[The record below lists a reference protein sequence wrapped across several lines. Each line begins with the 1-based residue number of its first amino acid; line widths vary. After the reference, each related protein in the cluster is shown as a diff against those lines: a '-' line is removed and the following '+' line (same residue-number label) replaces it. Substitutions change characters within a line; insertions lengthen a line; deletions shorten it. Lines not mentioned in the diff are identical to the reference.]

1 MSKIFSN
8 AYIDPSAQIEEDV
21 EIGPGV
27 YIGPNVYIGKGTIIK
42 ANSYIEKNTK
52 IGRNNQIGPF
62 AVIGTSPQHLGYK
75 GEETSVEIG
84 DNNIIREFVTIHR
97 GTTFD
102 DGITRIGNNCL
113 LMSYV
118 HVAHDCKIGDYVIMS
133 NNATLGGHVR
143 VEEKVVMG
151 GFSAVHQFCKIGA
164 YAFVSAMSGV
174 DKDVP
179 PYVKV
184 FGIPAKI
191 QGINLVGLRR
201 SGFTKEEI
209 RKISQAIGFFLDA
222 PSTIKEIIVELRD
235 IFGEDPVVK
244 RLIEFLENPSKQGI
258 MRRKPFEGE
267 EAFS

>member
-1 MSKIFSN
+1 MSKISPT
-8 AYIDPSAQIEEDV
+8 AYIDPSAEIEEDV
-21 EIGPGV
+21 EIGPSV
-27 YIGPNVYIGKGTIIK
+27 YIGSKVYIGKGTVIK
-42 ANSYIEKNTK
+42 AHSYIESNTK
-52 IGRNNQIGPF
+52 IGKCNQIGPF
-62 AVIGTSPQHLGYK
+62 AVIGTPPQHIGYK

-84 DNNIIREFVTIHR
+84 DYNIIREFVTIHR
-97 GTTFD
+97 GTAFD

-118 HVAHDCKIGDYVIMS
+118 HIAHDCKIGDHVIMA

-201 SGFTKEEI
+201 AGFTKEEI
-209 RKISQAIGFFLDA
+209 RKISQAIGYFLDA
-222 PSTIKEIIVELRD
+222 PSTIKEIIIELKD
-235 IFGEDPVVK
+235 IFGEDPIIG
-244 RLIEFLENPSKQGI
+244 RLIQFLENPSKQGI

-267 EAFS
+267 EAF

>member
-1 MSKIFSN
+1 MKKIASN
-8 AYIDPSAQIEEDV
+8 AFIHPSAELEEDV

-27 YIGPNVYIGKGTIIK
+27 YIGPNVFVGKGTVIK
-42 ANSYIEKNTK
+42 PHTYIECNTR
-52 IGRNNQIGPF
+52 IGRYNQIGPF
-62 AVIGTSPQHLGYK
+62 AVIGTPPQHIGYK
-75 GEETSVEIG
+75 GEKTYVEIG
-84 DNNIIREFVTIHR
+84 DHNIIREFVTIHR
-97 GTTFD
+97 GTVFD

-118 HVAHDCKIGDYVIMS
+118 HVAHDCKVGDNVIMS

-151 GFSAVHQFCKIGA
+151 GFSAVHQFCRIGA

-184 FGIPAKI
+184 FGIPSKI

-201 SGFTKEEI
+201 AGFAKEDI
-209 RKISQAIGFFLDA
+209 RKISQAIGVFLDA
-222 PSTIKEIIVELRD
+222 PSTIKEIIVELKE
-235 IFGEDPVVK
+235 IFGDDPVVG
-244 RLIEFLENPSKQGI
+244 RLIRFLENPSKQGI

-267 EAFS
+267 EAFG